1 MKNDLDAPEAEEER
15 TERPLFPHP
24 PWTLGIVLVIAVC
37 ALLAGL
43 SDPIWL
49 LLGAP
54 CILVLLLFLYVRIAA
69 RFGKGRGPE

>member
-1 MKNDLDAPEAEEER
+1 MNNDLDAPEGGREV
-15 TERPLFPHP
+15 TERPSSPS

-37 ALLAGL
+37 ALLAGI

-54 CILVLLLFLYVRIAA
+54 FILALLLFLYVRIAQ
-69 RFGKGRGPE
+69 RLGKAKGPE